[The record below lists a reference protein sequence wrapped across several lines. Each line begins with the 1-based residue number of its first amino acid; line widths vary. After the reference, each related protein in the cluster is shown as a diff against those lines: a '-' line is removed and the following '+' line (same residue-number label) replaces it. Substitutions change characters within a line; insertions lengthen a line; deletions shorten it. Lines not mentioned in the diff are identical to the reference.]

1 MRVISLIN
9 LKGGVYKTTTTL
21 SLAYILAV
29 RYGKRVLLIDN
40 DKQGN
45 LSKTLGIYDP
55 EDEYTMAEVMDMKFS
70 GGLIHQTG
78 NERISAIPANMSL
91 LTSNARAIL
100 DYSRK
105 QQDRLQKALEY
116 LKADQ
121 VFDFVIIDN
130 APDINISII
139 NALAVSDDVVIPMHM
154 DEYSLDGMQIL
165 MDQIR
170 TIQENFNDHMNIVK
184 CLVTDFTNDDVHR
197 QAMEYVR
204 NAGYDLFRQ
213 KIRHTVAKP
222 AEATWAK
229 MPLPMYSPRCGASID
244 YRRWVEEYLG
254 GDL

>member
-55 EDEYTMAEVMDMKFS
+55 EDEYTMAEVMDMRFS
-70 GGLIHQTG
+70 SGLIHQTG
-78 NERISAIPANMSL
+78 NERISAIPANMNL
-91 LTSNARAIL
+91 LTANTRAVL

-105 QQDRLQKALEY
+105 QQDRLQKALDH

-170 TIQENFNDHMNIVK
+170 TIRENFNDHMNIVK

-197 QAMEYVR
+197 QAMEHVR
-204 NAGYDLFRQ
+204 NAGYDLFCQ
-213 KIRHTVAKP
+213 TIRHTVAKP
-222 AEATWAK
+222 AESTWAK

>member
-1 MRVISLIN
+1 M
-9 LKGGVYKTTTTL
+9 
-21 SLAYILAV
+21 
-29 RYGKRVLLIDN
+29 LLIDN

-78 NERISAIPANMSL
+78 NERISAIPANMNL
-91 LTSNARAIL
+91 LTANTRAVL

-105 QQDRLQKALEY
+105 QQDRLQKALDH

-170 TIQENFNDHMNIVK
+170 TIRENFNNHMNIVK

-197 QAMEYVR
+197 QAMEHVR
-204 NAGYDLFRQ
+204 NAGYDLFCQ
-213 KIRHTVAKP
+213 TIRHTVAKP
-222 AEATWAK
+222 AESTWAK

>member
-1 MRVISLIN
+1 MKTISILN
-9 LKGGVYKTTTTL
+9 LKGGVAKTFTAANM
-21 SLAYILAV
+21 AYELY
-29 RYGKRVLLIDN
+29 RRGFRVLLIDN

-78 NERISAIPANMSL
+78 NERISAIPANMNL
-91 LTSNARAIL
+91 LTANTRAVL

-105 QQDRLQKALEY
+105 QQDRLQKALDH

-170 TIQENFNDHMNIVK
+170 TIRENFNNHMNIVK

-197 QAMEYVR
+197 QAMEHVR
-204 NAGYDLFRQ
+204 NAGYDLFCQ
-213 KIRHTVAKP
+213 TIRHTVAKP
-222 AEATWAK
+222 AESTWAK
-229 MPLPMYSPRCGASID
+229 MPLPMYSPHCGASID